1 MHLTLSHAHYT
12 PENKPLWNRWALCN
26 VCKYITSVHD
36 TAKGFWGIGLRKSKA
51 DVAERIWDTL
61 HRPDDTW
68 STVQRG
74 YCVRLT
80 PAANI
85 QRVSGCPMLIMNSIK
100 HLHLLVCTLLWCFTW
115 TIHSREGS
123 GDKKNKHDMRFKV
136 QSWNLTTTA
145 CKQPLRKQYHHK
157 FLLIAAV

>member
-1 MHLTLSHAHYT
+1 MHLTLTHANHT

-74 YCVRLT
+74 HCVRLT

-123 GDKKNKHDMRFKV
+123 GDKKKPSNMIWGSKFSLETW
-136 QSWNLTTTA
+136 QQLPGNSCWENNITTSS
-145 CKQPLRKQYHHK
+145 
-157 FLLIAAV
+157 F